1 MRSKAITIIVA
12 AFVAAGAARFGWA
25 MGTPPFDAVLR
36 SFLGDQ
42 TRTAIRNAGC
52 LARTDTITVSSTYR
66 RNRSRRAIEGADIT
80 TTFSFQGR
88 NRKGESRLITV
99 SLAQATDANGTVTS
113 SRTLTELLAEVNAEL
128 ASRRF
133 YRGVERV
140 RGPVQISFS
149 PADLFER
156 SVRLAPTE
164 GFFFEI
170 CDQQ

>member
-1 MRSKAITIIVA
+1 MQKKIVTIIA
-12 AFVAAGAARFGWA
+12 AALVLTGAARFGWA
-25 MGTPPFDAVLR
+25 MGTPPFDTVLR
-36 SFLGDQ
+36 SFLGEE

-80 TTFSFQGR
+80 TSFSFQGR
-88 NRKGESRLITV
+88 NRKGESTLITV
-99 SLAQATDANGTVTS
+99 SLGQKTDANGTVTS
-113 SRTLTELLAEVNAEL
+113 SRTLAELLAEVNAEL
-128 ASRRF
+128 AARRF

-140 RGPVQISFS
+140 RGPVQITFS
-149 PADLFER
+149 PGDLFER

-164 GFFFEI
+164 GFFFDI